1 MEDRVEAAEIHIAHL
16 NRTVEE
22 LSDLV
27 ARQADQIDRLNG
39 RFQALLDRL
48 SKQDSG
54 EESDVPL
61 LDQRPPHW

>member
-1 MEDRVEAAEIHIAHL
+1 MEDRVEATEVHIAHL
-16 NRTVEE
+16 NRSVDE

-27 ARQADQIDRLNG
+27 ARQADQIDRLNA

-48 SKQDSG
+48 SKQDIG
-54 EESDVPL
+54 ENSEVPL

>member
-1 MEDRVEAAEIHIAHL
+1 MNTRLEDAEIHITHL
-16 NRTVEE
+16 TRTVDE
-22 LSDLV
+22 LSDQV
-27 ARQADQIDRLNG
+27 ARQAGQIDRLNA

-54 EESDVPL
+54 EGSDIPL